1 MEKAIHTAAGK
12 RAGANTGI
20 SGSTVNMAMAAVFLA
35 LCFILPFFTGQ
46 IPAIGSKISPMHIP
60 VLICGYVC
68 GWQWGLVVGFVA
80 PVLRS
85 MIFGMPPMMP
95 TAVAMSFELA
105 AYGAMTGW
113 LYARLP
119 KNHVSVYVSLIGA
132 MLFGRIVWGLVSV
145 VLYGVMGNA
154 FTVQAFLAGAF
165 INAVP
170 AIILHIA
177 IVPLIVIAL
186 RRAKVLK

>member
-1 MEKAIHTAAGK
+1 MEKAIHTATGK
-12 RAGANTGI
+12 RAGTNTGV
-20 SGSTVNMAMAAVFLA
+20 SSSTVNMAMAAVFLA

-46 IPAIGSKISPMHIP
+46 VPAIGSKISPMHIP

-68 GWQWGLVVGFVA
+68 GWQWGLAVGFVA

-145 VLYGVMGNA
+145 VLYGVMGNT
-154 FTVQAFLAGAF
+154 FTVQAFLTGAF